1 MRRRFWFQEL
11 HPDIPP
17 VKGMLATWLDRYGY
31 PPDAALLLDRLNEEI
46 GERDFKIG
54 PSYFM
59 RPAVQSPQAMDRVW
73 RTQILPLLEEHHYGE
88 LDHNEV
94 VERYGLQT
102 LRHDLGMQ

>member
-1 MRRRFWFQEL
+1 
-11 HPDIPP
+11 
-17 VKGMLATWLDRYGY
+17 
-31 PPDAALLLDRLNEEI
+31 
-46 GERDFKIG
+46 
-54 PSYFM
+54 M

-88 LDHNEV
+88 LDHDEV